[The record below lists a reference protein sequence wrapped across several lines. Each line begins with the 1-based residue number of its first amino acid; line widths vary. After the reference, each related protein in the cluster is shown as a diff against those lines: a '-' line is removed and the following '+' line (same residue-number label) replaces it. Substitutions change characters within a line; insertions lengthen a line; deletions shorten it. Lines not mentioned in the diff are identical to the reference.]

1 MTSFKKNTY
10 LQDNP
15 DEEQQ
20 LLQRLAAG
28 DIRAFWP
35 LWQKYRDYL
44 FRCCLRWKN
53 GNKTEAEDLL
63 SQAALKAWEKM
74 QKFAGKIAN
83 FKSWVTV
90 LVRNFWLD
98 MQRRP
103 CANQVEDIEVY
114 AEREELG
121 LVSVDDTPASA
132 LEREDQKMV
141 IRRAIDE
148 LPALM
153 RDTFMLH
160 FYEELSH
167 QEIAER
173 QEISYQT
180 VCKRI
185 SQARAIL
192 AKKLRGYFIGED
204 GTEPATAKV
213 PAKPAK
219 SKKAAQKAA
228 QVEPILPET
237 VILLEQLEESE
248 ELSHQEMGNRQE
260 IFGQNV
266 GERICEVPAIL
277 EGEDGTIM
285 ELAVMPVGREP
296 AIEEMSQGN
305 AGVAPVVGV
314 PVILSVAVAEV
325 ECVAGEELPVVAV
338 SVGDSESD
346 SVAATLDREDKMVI
360 RRAIDDLPATRGET
374 FMLNFYEGLSHQEIV
389 ERQEV
394 PYQNVCKR
402 ISQARAILAK
412 KLRGYFIGEEGTE
425 PATAKVPAKRAKSK
439 KAAQKAAQVEPILP
453 ETVILLEQLE
463 ESEELSHQEMGE
475 PQEISGQ
482 NVGERI
488 CEVPAILEGED
499 GTIME
504 LAVMPVVPE
513 LGIEE
518 MSQGN
523 GGVEPVVGVPVTLSL
538 AVAEVECV
546 AGEELPVV
554 AVSVGDSESDSVAGS
569 SGGRL
574 SEFSFIGKPVVGPFS
589 RWLHCFGGSQL
600 FYGIRELVLEVRGEW
615 CRWVEPVVWGD
626 NGCRWERCG
635 RMCDYCALFLGI
647 VLYKRF

>member
-1 MTSFKKNTY
+1 MTVRQFNKSTY
-10 LQDNP
+10 LQDNHE
-15 DEEQQ
+15 EEQQ

-28 DIRAFWP
+28 EFKAFWP
-35 LWQKYRDYL
+35 LLEKYRYYL
-44 FRCCLRWKN
+44 FRCCLSWRN
-53 GNKTEAEDLL
+53 GNETEAEDLL
-63 SQAALKAWEKM
+63 SQATLKAWEKV
-74 QKFAGKIAN
+74 QKFAGEITN
-83 FKSWVTV
+83 FKSWLTT
-90 LVRNFWLD
+90 LFRNLWLD

-103 CANQVEDIEVY
+103 CANQVENIEVY
-114 AEREELG
+114 AEREEVG
-121 LVSVDDTPASA
+121 LVSAGETPASA
-132 LEREDQKMV
+132 LEREDKKMV

-153 RDTFMLH
+153 RETFILH

-173 QEISYQT
+173 QEIPYQN

-219 SKKAAQKAA
+219 SKKAAQTAA

-237 VILLEQLEESE
+237 VTLSEQLQESE
-248 ELSHQEMGNRQE
+248 EVS
-260 IFGQNV
+260 
-266 GERICEVPAIL
+266 
-277 EGEDGTIM
+277 D
-285 ELAVMPVGREP
+285 LA
-296 AIEEMSQGN
+296 
-305 AGVAPVVGV
+305 
-314 PVILSVAVAEV
+314 L
-325 ECVAGEELPVVAV
+325 
-338 SVGDSESD
+338 
-346 SVAATLDREDKMVI
+346 
-360 RRAIDDLPATRGET
+360 
-374 FMLNFYEGLSHQEIV
+374 
-389 ERQEV
+389 
-394 PYQNVCKR
+394 
-402 ISQARAILAK
+402 
-412 KLRGYFIGEEGTE
+412 
-425 PATAKVPAKRAKSK
+425 
-439 KAAQKAAQVEPILP
+439 
-453 ETVILLEQLE
+453 
-463 ESEELSHQEMGE
+463 GE

-504 LAVMPVVPE
+504 LAVMPVVTELGIEEMSQGNAGFEPVVGVPVILSVAVAEVESVVVEESAEVVVSEQESESDFVVGSSGGRLEEFNAIGKPIIGAFSRWLSKLEEAEEVSHQEMGNRQEISGQNMGERICEVPAILEGEDGRIMELAVMPVGRE

-523 GGVEPVVGVPVTLSL
+523 GGVEPVVGVPVILSV

-554 AVSVGDSESDSVAGS
+554 AGSVGDSDPDSVAGS

-574 SEFSFIGKPVVGPFS
+574 EEFNFIGKPVVGVFS

-600 FYGIRELVLEVRGEW
+600 FYGIREFLLEVRGEW

-626 NGCRWERCG
+626 NGCRNYCCLVGICG
-635 RMCDYCALFLGI
+635 SKAS
-647 VLYKRF
+647 